1 MKNNFLID
9 QYVSDKKM
17 SIKHNYLSEQFKNSK
32 EILKLIDTT
41 VKFNDFTLGR
51 FVDLFEKKFCK
62 FQKVKYAIGVG
73 SGTDAI
79 F

>member
-51 FVDLFEKKFCK
+51 FVDLFEKNFVNFKR
-62 FQKVKYAIGVG
+62 
-73 SGTDAI
+73 
-79 F
+79 